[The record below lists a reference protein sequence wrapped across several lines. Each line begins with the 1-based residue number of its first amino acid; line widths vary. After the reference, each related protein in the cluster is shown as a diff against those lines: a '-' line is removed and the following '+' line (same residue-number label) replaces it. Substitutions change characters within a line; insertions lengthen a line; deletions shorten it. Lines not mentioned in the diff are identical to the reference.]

1 MHGLDAVGVDA
12 VTELVGE
19 SAATP
24 AGTGSGRAWQPGS
37 LENAAATAA

>member
-24 AGTGSGRAWQPGS
+24 AGSGRAWQPGS